1 MGEALLVYLIVAA
14 AACWTAWTLV
24 LRGWWA
30 RRAAAQRVADTA
42 SKGCGPDCSCGN

>member
-14 AACWTAWTLV
+14 AAGWTSWTLV

-30 RRAAAQRVADTA
+30 RHQAARQNAPRAAT
-42 SKGCGPDCSCGN
+42 GCSPDCSCGS